1 MDDAEFYSVD
11 PVLGLVRNG
20 PPPGANGAGHAA
32 PVDSFAAFASLAAL
46 LADPAATLAKMQELR
61 AREAEVVDRKLN
73 ALAAAGARL
82 AKKELAQAAKEENL
96 SARGLNLQKEYA
108 ALEAAKQRMQGEF
121 DEKHADLIQAA
132 HCWGMVCDMASG
144 SINPGEAGNSQFM
157 HDRQTASVLV
167 EAVSLRVA
175 RRRPSS
181 EAYAELAVER
191 EAVPFAPGPTTLTRS
206 APQSKRDRL

>member
-1 MDDAEFYSVD
+1 MTDLSGYSVD
-11 PVLGLVRNG
+11 AVRGLVRNG

-32 PVDSFAAFASLAAL
+32 VDSFAAFASLAKL
-46 LADPAATLAKMQELR
+46 LADPAATLAKMGEIR
-61 AREAEVVDRKLN
+61 DREAEVDRKLN
-73 ALAAAGARL
+73 ALSAAEARL
-82 AKKELAQAAKEENL
+82 AKKEQALAAKEENL
-96 SARGLNLQKEYA
+96 GARGLNLQKEYR
-108 ALEAAKQRMQGEF
+108 ALEAAKERMQGEF

-132 HCWGMVCDMASG
+132 QCWSTVCDMAAG
-144 SINPGEAGNSQFM
+144 SINPGEAANSQFM

-167 EAVSLRVA
+167 EAVRLRVA

-181 EAYAELAVER
+181 EVHAELAVER